1 MTVEEL
7 TEGDE
12 PAVIALWGKVGL
24 TRPWNSPADDYQR
37 ALSGPTSAILGLRR
51 ELTLIGT
58 VMVGHD
64 GHRGWMYY
72 LAVAPTCQR
81 QGIGR
86 ELVAAAEVWLRQ
98 RGAVKVQLMVREGNS
113 SAHRFYEQIGYSTSD
128 VTVLAR
134 WI

>member
-12 PAVIALWGKVGL
+12 EAVIALWSDVGL
-24 TRPWNSPADDYQR
+24 TRPWNSPAADYQR
-37 ALSGPTSAILGLRR
+37 ALSGPTSAVLGLRQD
-51 ELTLIGT
+51 LTLIGT

-72 LAVAPTCQR
+72 LAVVPARQR
-81 QGIGR
+81 LGLGR
-86 ELVAAAEVWLRQ
+86 ELVAAAEEWLRQ

-113 SAHRFYEQIGYSTSD
+113 SAHQFYEQIGYSISD

>member
-1 MTVEEL
+1 MTVKEL
-7 TEGDE
+7 SKGDE
-12 PAVIALWGKVGL
+12 QAVIALWNDAGL
-24 TRPWNSPADDYQR
+24 TRPWNDPASDYQR
-37 ALSGPTSAILGLRR
+37 ALSGATSSILGLKQGP
-51 ELTLIGT
+51 TLIGT

-72 LAVAPTCQR
+72 LAVSPERQR
-81 QGIGR
+81 QGLGR
-86 ELVAAAEVWLRQ
+86 ELAGAAEKWLRQ

-113 SAHRFYEQIGYSTSD
+113 SARNFYERIGYSVSD